1 MFEDKADVLI
11 LGWGML
17 NNWEW
22 PKVEGLHSFK
32 GPYMHSA
39 DYDESFDATGKTV
52 AVVGGGSSGIQIL
65 PQIQKVAKH
74 VDHYMRSQ
82 NWIAPLGFGAV
93 ELEKRKKLAEG
104 NCELTRLHCVV
115 DSDPMLT
122 MCSRVHAG
130 GEGTVPERPQC
141 LPPTPT

>member
-1 MFEDKADVLI
+1 MISHCSLYRRSNSPQEFEDKADVLI

-22 PKVEGLHSFK
+22 PNIKGLHDFK

-39 DYDESFDATGKTV
+39 DYDTSFDATGKVV

-65 PQIQKVAKH
+65 PHIQKVAKH

-93 ELEKRKKLAEG
+93 ELQKRGQLHKG
-104 NCELTRLHCVV
+104 NCEYL
-115 DSDPMLT
+115 
-122 MCSRVHAG
+122 
-130 GEGTVPERPQC
+130 
-141 LPPTPT
+141 

>member
-1 MFEDKADVLI
+1 
-11 LGWGML
+11 ML

-22 PKVEGLHSFK
+22 PKVKGLHSFK

-39 DYDESFDATGKTV
+39 DYDTSFDATGKTV

-65 PQIQKVAKH
+65 PHIQKVAKH

-93 ELEKRKKLAEG
+93 ELEKRSKLDQG
-104 NCELTRLHCVV
+104 NC
-115 DSDPMLT
+115 
-122 MCSRVHAG
+122 
-130 GEGTVPERPQC
+130 TVASVAFYESNS
-141 LPPTPT
+141 